1 MALFNRLV
9 ECEKDTNVHSTYPDW
24 YDGGKTTLTSQGGS
38 NPIHNLLK
46 FKYSSK
52 PNFGEGELHSAK
64 LLIYPTALAV
74 TNEYEREVSVYK
86 VYKLKQQLENEGSLD
101 AHTTDVLAYSI
112 HKSEGAVFKEDK
124 LVGVDI
130 DGDGVAELGE
140 SVSIKGG
147 RTIQYSKPY
156 ITVDDAARLKDGL
169 MDSFWGGKTRIDNY
183 FGQDLDGERVVFLK
197 ASAISGRMAAI
208 ANSNYDGIVEYAITG
223 HLSFEKTL
231 LQNQGVLKF
240 AKVDSFPSPTSL
252 SVANVVTADTSL
264 FNKVR
269 HSESKYIGK
278 REVLSS

>member
-1 MALFNRLV
+1 MALFNKLV

-24 YDGGKTTLTSQGGS
+24 YDGGKTTLTTQGGS

-46 FKYSSK
+46 FKYSTK

-64 LLIYPTALAV
+64 LLIYPTALAT

-86 VYKLKQQLENEGSLD
+86 VYKLKLQLENEGSLD
-101 AHTTDVLAYSI
+101 AHTTDVLAYSV

-124 LVGVDI
+124 LVGVDL
-130 DGDGVAELGE
+130 DGDGIAELGE

-147 RTIQYSKPY
+147 RQIQYSKPY
-156 ITVDDAARLKDGL
+156 ITVDDAADLKDGL
-169 MDSFWGGKTRIDNY
+169 MDSFWGGKNRIRDY
-183 FGQDLDGERVVFLK
+183 YGQDLDGEKVVFLK
-197 ASAISGRMAAI
+197 SSAISGRMAAI
-208 ANSNYDGIVEYAITG
+208 SNEEYDNILEYSLG
-223 HLSFEKTL
+223 HLSFEKSVL
-231 LQNQGVLKF
+231 HEKGVIKF
-240 AKVDSFPSPTSL
+240 AKVDSFPTPTSI
-252 SVANVVTADTSL
+252 SIANVVTADTSL